1 MTVPA
6 VDGPLSLHS
15 IVFNTA
21 ILALVTASV
30 PLHTMA
36 ASCNAA
42 LLHSS
47 ILGENGGGGS
57 GGEGQQLAPS
67 NDIIVDTTFG
77 EESSSA
83 AMAVMTVVAGMHLRS
98 GGKGTAADMK
108 TNASLYSVHCDGR
121 VPNVDAYDDVLSVVV
136 DGCRCLIVFMSDKI
150 AAWTAEKAISC
161 DVIQSEYR

>member
-15 IVFNTA
+15 IVFNAA

-42 LLHSS
+42 LLYSS
-47 ILGENGGGGS
+47 GRGGRGGA
-57 GGEGQQLAPS
+57 GAGDAPA
-67 NDIIVDTTFG
+67 NDVIVDTTFG

-83 AMAVMTVVAGMHLRS
+83 AMAVMTVVAGMHLPSS
-98 GGKGTAADMK
+98 GTGGGAT
-108 TNASLYSVHCDGR
+108 LYSIHCDGR
-121 VPNVDAYDDVLSVVV
+121 VPSADAYDDVLGVVV
-136 DGCRCLIVFMSDKI
+136 DGCRCLIVYMSDKI
-150 AAWTAEKAISC
+150 AAWTAEKAASC
-161 DVIQSEYR
+161 EAIQSEYR